1 MGKVIVRKGRKKR
14 DMRKTKAVKV
24 EDYGRMETP
33 KNKNVR
39 KLANCRHL
47 KCLTQRK

>member
-1 MGKVIVRKGRKKR
+1 
-14 DMRKTKAVKV
+14 MRKTKAVKV
-24 EDYGRMETP
+24 
-33 KNKNVR
+33 KNYERVEPPRQKKVR